1 MEEIQNNPIDPL
13 KVLWSEKW
21 ALLLFT
27 LVVTGTSFF
36 VSSYLPKQYQ
46 VKATVLVSPPQFNV
60 KKQEAGSLSIAFYR
74 DLAMTSGVLQGVID
88 RLVPKYPN
96 IKSSL
101 YPTSLKNMIAIDLG
115 PEEFRVGAPKSAVMN
130 IKVTGQRDP
139 LLLRDIANTLTD
151 LLSEV
156 SGQIKKSK
164 MQSIADSTNTLFIS
178 IKKRLSEAEKTL
190 KTIRAENK
198 LPSLAAELSRMKDRL
213 DVNNYELTMI
223 EGQINTESAKLKAY
237 KEIKSEL
244 PKFMKT
250 DIVRAEISIK
260 TLLAKKELLTKSIK
274 QLKKRI
280 PLLKNKT
287 RAMRLKE
294 KQISRKIIA
303 LEEQFL
309 FLFDKAQKTRIAE
322 FDKTSD
328 MRVISKAIEP
338 RFPVWPDR
346 FKIVL
351 ITLVFSLVVGMVAA
365 LAKEHLDM
373 ARQNAKK

>member
-60 KKQEAGSLSIAFYR
+60 KKQDVGSLSIGFYR
-74 DLAMTSGVLQGVID
+74 DLAMTSGILQGVID

-101 YPTSLKNMIAIDLG
+101 YPTSLKKMIAIDLG
-115 PEEFRVGAPKSAVMN
+115 PDEFRVGAPKSAVMN

-164 MQSIADSTNTLFIS
+164 KKSIADTSNTLFIS

-190 KTIRAENK
+190 NTTRAENR
-198 LPSLAAELSRMKDRL
+198 LNSLLAELASMEDSL
-213 DVNNYELTMI
+213 SIYNYEITM
-223 EGQINTESAKLKAY
+223 GDVQLNTESAKLKAY
-237 KEIKSEL
+237 KAIKSKL
-244 PKFMKT
+244 PKVMKT
-250 DIVRAEISIK
+250 DISRAEISIK

-294 KQISRKIIA
+294 KQISRKIMG
-303 LEEQFL
+303 LEEEFFQL
-309 FLFDKAQKTRIAE
+309 SNKAKVTRLAE

-328 MRVISKAIEP
+328 MRLLSKAIEP

-351 ITLVFSLVVGMVAA
+351 ITLVLSLVVGMTAA
-365 LAKEHLDM
+365 LAKEHLN
-373 ARQNAKK
+373 RQDKT